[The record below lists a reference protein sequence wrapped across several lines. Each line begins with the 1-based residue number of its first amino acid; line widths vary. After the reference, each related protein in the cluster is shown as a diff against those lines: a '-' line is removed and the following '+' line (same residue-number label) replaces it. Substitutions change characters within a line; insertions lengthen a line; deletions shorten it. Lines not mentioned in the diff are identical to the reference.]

1 MTNDNASIRREWDT
15 IFGNSRSSLAL
26 LKQQAVSDSSCQ
38 SGLRSVYW
46 KVFLEYFA
54 TPQPATWS
62 SAQTERRQR
71 YSNLKRKY
79 IEEPAEQMIKK
90 SDDDLDLVANNPL
103 AQTDNNPWQ
112 QYFEDSEIRKVIRQ
126 DVDRTFP
133 DVEFFRS
140 DQVQEQMTDI
150 LFIYCKLNQDVSY
163 RQGMHELLAPIYF
176 VLSKESISTPNDT
189 HSPVDATDRLITQVL
204 DPHYVEH
211 DAYILFDKLMVHAK
225 PWYEFNEKLSSIPRP
240 SGHALGGNIP
250 RQAQNTRSNPVVLSC
265 QRIHHQY
272 LRAVDPVL
280 YGHLERFGIE
290 PQLYGMR
297 WLRLLFGREFEFHEL
312 LRLWDAIFATDPS
325 LKIAEYVCLA
335 MLLRLR
341 DKYPYLLPVLSS
353 DYAECLTLLMR
364 CPQVGNPST
373 LVEQAS
379 YLQTDLSEG
388 GGLHILQQNDVRS
401 GKPARHS
408 LWDGIQQ
415 QQQRDDSMNRLQ
427 HRRSHGANLDGLASI
442 TRGVMKSPQVRDL
455 NKAIA
460 GVMGTVQKNVN
471 MIGDNMLNRAASFDA
486 PPSRR
491 RLTVSSEFPANIDQ
505 QFARPSSQRLSNP
518 RRMPNTV
525 HPPPPPSTSTQPTA
539 ERVMSEEAAALSKLK
554 GTNSQMADLLGKC
567 IDVLE
572 IELFEKREKME
583 NKEDDTTNVDQYSPD
598 EASLVSVLAGIK
610 HVRDVLSGKQPSFDP
625 SVIPVNTPT
634 TPTTTSAPSQ
644 PTPTTPTTGTAV
656 PTTPTA
662 PAPAPAAPAAA
673 TTTGGVTDT
682 ASTDDQPSL
691 KDWDV
696 VSYQEDDKQS
706 ILSSQDPG
714 TKPLPQLQPT
724 QSQES
729 HPESTPATLVNKT
742 ISESAPSSSTR
753 RAAVPKENVV
763 YSIEDLLSDPTL
775 QKEKTSSSKSNKF
788 NWMLDEQENDKGERS
803 SHLFRPTSSPRKR
816 ASVNFGNYS
825 KSPSSSSGSAVQTVD
840 PLGAK
845 STD

>member
-1 MTNDNASIRREWDT
+1 MTNDSASIRREWDT
-15 IFGNSRSSLAL
+15 IFGGSRSSLAL
-26 LKQQAVSDSSCQ
+26 LKQQAVGDTLCQ
-38 SGLRSVYW
+38 SGIRSVYW
-46 KVFLEYFA
+46 KVFLEYFTA
-54 TPQPATWS
+54 PQPATWS

-71 YSNLKRKY
+71 YTNLKRKY
-79 IEEPAEQMIKK
+79 IDEPAEQMIKK
-90 SDDDLDLVANNPL
+90 SEDDLDLVANNPL

-176 VLSKESISTPNDT
+176 VLSMESISTPNDS

-225 PWYEFNEKLSSIPRP
+225 PWYEFNEKLSSSIPRS
-240 SGHALGGNIP
+240 SGHGLGGNIP

-335 MLLRLR
+335 MLLRMR
-341 DKYPYLLPVLSS
+341 DKLLSS
-353 DYAECLTLLMR
+353 DYAECLTILMR

-408 LWDGIQQ
+408 LWDGVQ
-415 QQQRDDSMNRLQ
+415 QQQREDPMNRLS

-471 MIGDNMLNRAASFDA
+471 MLGDNMLNRAASFDA

-505 QFARPSSQRLSNP
+505 QFARPSSQRVSSNP
-518 RRMPNTV
+518 RRMPNTS
-525 HPPPPPSTSTQPTA
+525 HPQQSQSSQPTPG
-539 ERVMSEEAAALSKLK
+539 RVMSEEAAALSKLK

-583 NKEDDTTNVDQYSPD
+583 HKEEDTNVDQYSPD

-634 TPTTTSAPSQ
+634 TPTTTTTTAPSQ

-656 PTTPTA
+656 PTTPTT
-662 PAPAPAAPAAA
+662 AA
-673 TTTGGVTDT
+673 TTTGAGVTDT

-696 VSYQEDDKQS
+696 VDYQEDDKQS

-724 QSQES
+724 KSQEAQ
-729 HPESTPATLVNKT
+729 PEPPILTNKAT
-742 ISESAPSSSTR
+742 SESAPSSSTR
-753 RAAVPKENVV
+753 RTAVPKENVV

-775 QKEKTSSSKSNKF
+775 QKEKASSSKSNKF
-788 NWMLDEQENDKGERS
+788 NWMLDEQENDKGERPA
-803 SHLFRPTSSPRKR
+803 HLFRPTSSPRKR
-816 ASVNFGNYS
+816 ASVNFSNYA
-825 KSPSSSSGSAVQTVD
+825 KSPTSPSSGSAVQTVD